1 MDRSEQFRSFVDAR
15 YPAMVRT
22 ATLLAGSRASGEDL
36 LQEALLRSY
45 LSWSRVRDVG
55 AAEAYVRTT
64 MVRLLI
70 KDRRRRW
77 SGEVPTE
84 PETMSAFGASG
95 AAAAG
100 DVATTGVAVRA
111 ALRRLP
117 ADQRAAIVLR
127 FYADLSEAQ
136 IATELG
142 VAAGTVKSRIS
153 RGMAALRSSGLLTD
167 EELAISD
174 PEPRGERSRQA
185 QAWEGGRR

>member
-45 LSWSRVRDVG
+45 LSWSRVRDPG

-77 SGEVPTE
+77 SGELPTA
-84 PETMSAFGASG
+84 PETMGAFGVPG

-153 RGMAALRSSGLLTD
+153 RGMTALRSSGLLTD
-167 EELAISD
+167 EEAAISG

>member
-84 PETMSAFGASG
+84 PETMSAFGA
-95 AAAAG
+95 
-100 DVATTGVAVRA
+100 
-111 ALRRLP
+111 
-117 ADQRAAIVLR
+117 
-127 FYADLSEAQ
+127 LSL
-136 IATELG
+136 IH
-142 VAAGTVKSRIS
+142 I
-153 RGMAALRSSGLLTD
+153 
-167 EELAISD
+167 
-174 PEPRGERSRQA
+174 
-185 QAWEGGRR
+185 

>member
-22 ATLLAGSRASGEDL
+22 ATLLAGSRESGEDL

-84 PETMSAFGASG
+84 PETMGAFGASG

>member
-70 KDRRRRW
+70 KDRRRLW

-84 PETMSAFGASG
+84 PETMGAFGASG
-95 AAAAG
+95 AVAAG

-167 EELAISD
+167 EEPAISD

>member
-167 EELAISD
+167 EEPAISD
-174 PEPRGERSRQA
+174 PEPRVERSRQA